1 MFEDPNSGFLNGV
14 MLSPD
19 QSMLMVNDSRKKF
32 VWSFQ
37 IEPDGSLAYG
47 EEFFRLETWDKNSQS
62 RADGMTIAAD
72 GHLFVATDLGVQ
84 VCNDKGPVVGII
96 RKPTKEFVSNVV
108 RRTGAQDSLR
118 DRVDEAFPQEAPS
131 ERGAALGA
139 VPAASAW
146 AVEQWPIE
154 SSSQRC
160 CSPRLS
166 FR

>member
-1 MFEDPNSGFLNGV
+1 

-37 IEPDGSLAYG
+37 IQPDGSLAYG

-62 RADGMTIAAD
+62 RADGMTIADD

-108 RRTGAQDSLR
+108 FAGPELKTLYATASTKLFRRKLQ
-118 DRVDEAFPQEAPS
+118 
-131 ERGAALGA
+131 
-139 VPAASAW
+139 ASGVRHW
-146 AVEQWPIE
+146 EPF
-154 SSSQRC
+154 RP
-160 CSPRLS
+160 PRPGL
-166 FR
+166 